1 MKKAAL
7 LMQSAANGGV
17 QRVMINL
24 ARGMVEQGAT
34 VDFLIADAQ
43 GEMLNQIPEACRIY
57 DFKKR
62 NCRGDLKVFLSMPE
76 LPLICAK
83 TRRR

>member
-57 DFKKR
+57 DFKKKIV
-62 NCRGDLKVFLSMPE
+62 G
-76 LPLICAK
+76 A
-83 TRRR
+83 T

>member
-43 GEMLNQIPEACRIY
+43 GAYEGCPY
-57 DFKKR
+57 K
-62 NCRGDLKVFLSMPE
+62 
-76 LPLICAK
+76 
-83 TRRR
+83 